1 MKWSHIDFD
10 HKTISV
16 RDTRVIGGKN
26 IVEKDPKSVAGQRTI
41 SVGSSV
47 ISDLKKAKAQ
57 YDRNKSSMGPRF
69 HDLDYVICKKD
80 GTPYRPDSLTQKWR
94 RFEKKHDLKVIRL
107 HDLRHSNATALIE
120 KGINATVVQKR
131 LGHADVSTTLS
142 FYTHVLPSMDQDAAS
157 KLDDILFD

>member
-1 MKWSHIDFD
+1 M
-10 HKTISV
+10 
-16 RDTRVIGGKN
+16 
-26 IVEKDPKSVAGQRTI
+26 A
-41 SVGSSV
+41 
-47 ISDLKKAKAQ
+47 
-57 YDRNKSSMGPRF
+57 
-69 HDLDYVICKKD
+69 
-80 GTPYRPDSLTQKWR
+80 RPDSLTQKWR